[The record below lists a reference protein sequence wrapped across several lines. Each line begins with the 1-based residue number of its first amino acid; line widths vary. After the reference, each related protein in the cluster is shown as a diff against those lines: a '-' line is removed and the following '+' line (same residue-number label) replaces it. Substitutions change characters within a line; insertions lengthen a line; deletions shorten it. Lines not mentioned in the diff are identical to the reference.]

1 MTKMNRISALFSK
14 ASEPILNVYTTAG
27 FPHFE
32 DTMTVLTALQT
43 GGVDIIEIG
52 MPYSDPVADGET
64 IQQSNQ
70 AALEQGMSVA
80 HLFMQLAVMRKTITV
95 PVLLM
100 GYINPVLQYGVE
112 AFCAKCAA
120 IGIDGLI
127 LPDLPMAEYERE
139 YKAIFEANGLF
150 NIFLITPQTTDE
162 RIRHIDSIS
171 NGFIY
176 MVSSAST
183 TGAKTGISAD
193 QEVYFERIAAMN
205 LKNPRLIGFGISDHA
220 SFVKASKNASGAII
234 GSAFVK
240 MIALAKDLSAEIV
253 DFVQS
258 IRGKK

>member
-1 MTKMNRISALFSK
+1 M
-14 ASEPILNVYTTAG
+14 
-27 FPHFE
+27 
-32 DTMTVLTALQT
+32 
-43 GGVDIIEIG
+43 
-52 MPYSDPVADGET
+52 AD
-64 IQQSNQ
+64 
-70 AALEQGMSVA
+70 
-80 HLFMQLAVMRKTITV
+80 
-95 PVLLM
+95 
-100 GYINPVLQYGVE
+100 
-112 AFCAKCAA
+112 
-120 IGIDGLI
+120 
-127 LPDLPMAEYERE
+127 YERE
-139 YKAIFEANGLF
+139 YKAFFEANGLF

-205 LKNPRLIGFGISDHA
+205 LQNPRLIGFGISDHA
-220 SFVKASKNASGAII
+220 SFAKASQHASGAII

-240 MIALAKDLSAEIV
+240 MLATAKDLSAEIV